1 MPYQK
6 QEQQIFRQFRII
18 KRLYAFE
25 ELQGSLVAKEYAV
38 SSRTLL
44 RDMRKISTIIPLIN
58 KNGIWLLDANALTA
72 TTTQLNQ
79 TLLSSFAHN
88 MQIELSC
95 LDKTNLSKDK
105 VSFAIEYSGLPKY
118 LGEMIVQSLEK
129 ELCCSF
135 RYVKP
140 KESSQREVDPIKLYT
155 ENGLWYLIAK
165 DHKDD
170 RVKSF
175 HLSKIEAFK
184 QLDLPTSLTPDML
197 READE
202 MKSVWSSAD
211 KENYL
216 VKLYIKPSI
225 AHYFSEIKLHK
236 TQGVSDRH
244 HDGGLEVH
252 CHITHKLE
260 LLPVIKSWLPH
271 IYILEP
277 AWLSEELMSDLEYY
291 GDEMRNMDIW
301 VSS

>member
-6 QEQQIFRQFRII
+6 KESQTFRQFRII

-25 ELQGSLVAKEYAV
+25 ELQGSLIAQEYAV
-38 SSRTLL
+38 SSRTVL
-44 RDMRKISTIIPLIN
+44 RDMHKISSIIPLIN
-58 KNGIWLLDANALTA
+58 KNGIWSLDTLALSE

-79 TLLSSFAHN
+79 MLLSSFAHN
-88 MQIELSC
+88 MDIELSC
-95 LDKTNLSKDK
+95 LDKSNLSKDK
-105 VSFAIEYSGLPKY
+105 VGFAIEYSGLPKY
-118 LGEMIVQSLEK
+118 LGERIVQSLEK
-129 ELCCSF
+129 EVRCSF

-155 ENGLWYLIAK
+155 ENGLWYLIAR

-184 QLDLPTSLTPDML
+184 QLDLPTSLTPEMWK
-197 READE
+197 EADE

-216 VKLYIKPSI
+216 VKLYIKPNI
-225 AHYFSEIKLHK
+225 AHYFTEIKLHK
-236 TQGVSDRH
+236 TQEVADRH

-260 LLPVIKSWLPH
+260 LLPAIKSWLPH
-271 IYILEP
+271 VYILEP
-277 AWLSEELMSDLEYY
+277 VWLREELVKDLEYY
-291 GDEMRNMDIW
+291 GDKIRGMDI
-301 VSS
+301 

>member
-6 QEQQIFRQFRII
+6 REQQIFRQFRII
-18 KRLYAFE
+18 KRLYALE
-25 ELQGSLVAKEYAV
+25 ELQGSLIAQEYAV
-38 SSRTLL
+38 SSRTVL
-44 RDMRKISTIIPLIN
+44 RDMGKIGTVIPLIN
-58 KNGIWLLDANALTA
+58 KNGVWSLDTNALTA

-95 LDKTNLSKDK
+95 LDKTDLSKDK
-105 VSFAIEYSGLPKY
+105 VGFAIEYSGLPKN
-118 LGEMIVQSLEK
+118 LGELIVQSLEK
-129 ELCCSF
+129 ELRCSF
-135 RYVKP
+135 RYAKS

-155 ENGLWYLIAK
+155 ENGLWYLIAR

-184 QLDLPTSLTPDML
+184 QLDLPTTLTSDMW

-216 VKLYIKPSI
+216 VKLYIKPNI
-225 AHYFSEIKLHK
+225 AHYFTEIKLHK
-236 TQGVSDRH
+236 TQEVEDRH

-260 LLPVIKSWLPH
+260 ILPAIKSWLPH
-271 IYILEP
+271 VYILEP
-277 AWLSEELMSDLEYY
+277 IWLREELVKDLEYY
-291 GDEMRNMDIW
+291 DDEMKNMDILM
-301 VSS
+301 S

>member
-6 QEQQIFRQFRII
+6 QEPQTFRLFRII
-18 KRLYAFE
+18 KRLYALE
-25 ELQGSLVAKEYAV
+25 ELQGSLIAQEYAV

-44 RDMRKISTIIPLIN
+44 RDMQKIATVIPLIN
-58 KNGIWLLDANALTA
+58 KNGIWSLDTHALST

-88 MQIELSC
+88 IQIELSC

-105 VSFAIEYSGLPKY
+105 VGFAIEYSGLPKY
-118 LGEMIVQSLEK
+118 LGERIVQSLEK
-129 ELCCSF
+129 EVRCSF

-155 ENGLWYLIAK
+155 ENALWYLIAR

-184 QLDLPTSLTPDML
+184 QLELPTSLTPEMWK
-197 READE
+197 EADE
-202 MKSVWSSAD
+202 MKSVWSSAN
-211 KENYL
+211 KEKHL
-216 VKLYIKPSI
+216 VKLYIKPNI
-225 AHYFSEIKLHK
+225 AHYFAEIKLHK
-236 TQGVSDRH
+236 TQVIADRH

-252 CHITHKLE
+252 CNITHKLE
-260 LLPVIKSWLPH
+260 LLPAIKSWLPYV
-271 IYILEP
+271 YILEP
-277 AWLSEELMSDLEYY
+277 IWLRDEMMKDLEYY
-291 GDEMRNMDIW
+291 GNEMKKIDI
-301 VSS
+301 

>member
-6 QEQQIFRQFRII
+6 QEPQTFRLFRII
-18 KRLYAFE
+18 KRLYALE
-25 ELQGSLVAKEYAV
+25 ELQGSLIAQEYAV

-44 RDMRKISTIIPLIN
+44 RDMQKIATIIPLIK
-58 KNGIWLLDANALTA
+58 KNGIWSLDTHALTA

-88 MQIELSC
+88 IQIELSC

-105 VSFAIEYSGLPKY
+105 VGFAIEYSGLPKY
-118 LGEMIVQSLEK
+118 LGESIVQSLEK
-129 ELCCSF
+129 EVRCSF

-155 ENGLWYLIAK
+155 ENALWYLIAR
-165 DHKDD
+165 DYKDD

-184 QLDLPTSLTPDML
+184 QLNLPTSLTLDMWK
-197 READE
+197 EADE
-202 MKSVWSSAD
+202 MKSVWSSAT
-211 KENYL
+211 KKSYL

-225 AHYFSEIKLHK
+225 AHYFAEIKLHK
-236 TQGVSDRH
+236 TQEVADRH

-260 LLPVIKSWLPH
+260 LLPAIKSWLPYV
-271 IYILEP
+271 YILDP
-277 AWLSEELMSDLEYY
+277 VWLKEELMKDLEYY
-291 GDEMRNMDIW
+291 GN
-301 VSS
+301 